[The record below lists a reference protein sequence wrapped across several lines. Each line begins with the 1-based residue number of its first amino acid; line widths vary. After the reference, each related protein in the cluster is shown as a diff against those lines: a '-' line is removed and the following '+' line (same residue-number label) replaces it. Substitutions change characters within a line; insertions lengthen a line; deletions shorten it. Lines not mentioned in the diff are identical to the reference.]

1 MMKKITL
8 ALISILCFSSF
19 ALAQTKLAI
28 IDMKEVISKSE
39 PGQKAMKEL
48 KKKFDK
54 MKQGLDQKKQ
64 ELQALREELQK
75 QSLVL
80 SQEAKQDKEL
90 EFKRKVRDFQDMF
103 QNYRRK
109 IRMEEKK
116 LSDPIIEQLVQVIKE
131 YGKKHKYTAI
141 FDTKSSGLLYADDA
155 IDITKEIIVE
165 LNRAWRAKQNS
176 KTGKKK

>member
-1 MMKKITL
+1 MKKII
-8 ALISILCFSSF
+8 ISLTMVLVFSSL
-19 ALAQTKLAI
+19 AMAQTKLAI

-39 PGQKAMKEL
+39 PGQKAMDEL

-54 MKQGLDQKKQ
+54 MKQGLKQ
-64 ELQALREELQK
+64 QREELQALREELQK

-103 QNYRRK
+103 QTYQRK
-109 IRMEEKK
+109 MRMEEKK
-116 LSDPIIEQLVQVIKE
+116 LSDPIIKTLIQIIKD

-141 FDTKSSGLLYADDA
+141 LDAKSSGLLYADDT
-155 IDITKEIIVE
+155 INITKEIIVE
-165 LNRAWRAKQNS
+165 LNRAWRAKGKNTS
-176 KTGKKK
+176 GKK